1 MRILT
6 RIALGLGAMAFFFAL
21 AILTVPEGQVTLG
34 GETARPPGLG
44 DPGGPGGPQGS
55 WKDYA
60 GFLMSLAGLVVSMAG
75 TGFSVY
81 FAWRADR
88 RAERTGSP

>member
-34 GETARPPGLG
+34 EETGAPGT
-44 DPGGPGGPQGS
+44 DGPQGS
-55 WKDYA
+55 WMDYA
-60 GFLMSLAGLVVSMAG
+60 GFLMSLAGLVVSMVG